1 MTIEIGRG
9 DAARRAADLHVTFPG
24 GVLVRRAADG
34 PFVIGREAPADLC
47 IEHPA
52 VSRLHLQIWPGRRWE
67 AIDFDSRNGTFVG
80 GRRLY
85 GGVAIEDGM
94 MISLASPDGVELTFS
109 FVRTAAPEPAELDGP
124 TAPLAWV

>member
-1 MTIEIGRG
+1 MTRSAARG
-9 DAARRAADLHVTFPG
+9 DDARGVADLLVTFPG
-24 GVLVRRAADG
+24 GAIVRRAVDG
-34 PFVIGREAPADLC
+34 PFVIGREAPADLR

-80 GRRLY
+80 GRRLH

-94 MISLASPDGVELTFS
+94 TISLASPDGVELTFS
-109 FVRTAAPEPAELDGP
+109 FVCTAAPEPAELDGP
-124 TAPLAWV
+124 TAPLARA